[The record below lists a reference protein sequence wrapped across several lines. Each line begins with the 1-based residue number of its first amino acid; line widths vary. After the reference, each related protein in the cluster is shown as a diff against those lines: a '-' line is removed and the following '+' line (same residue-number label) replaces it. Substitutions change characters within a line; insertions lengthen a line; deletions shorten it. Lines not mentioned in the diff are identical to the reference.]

1 MGSGGSA
8 VTSLD
13 VDMFEFE
20 VSSRRKSAPD
30 IPSEIAKA
38 FAGDAITYPFRS
50 VHNWEEHCTECAFP
64 DCYKSCDL
72 FEPRADGNCR
82 RFEQGVVPV
91 EGLTSGGSTVV
102 EITFKRWAAMYATG
116 AATLLPMPTA
126 ERIETG
132 TRRQAD
138 PFRRLPDA
146 SLRVNG
152 WPAPW
157 VRVARRLR
165 RRTIERATASKA
177 EAPEAE
183 AFVAALFV
191 PGKTVFDA
199 TLTISSGSA
208 KAGRPF
214 QKRLILDPGYHRIE
228 IPMAEIAEG
237 IGSDTANFMSL
248 IPNTEGHSTF
258 RIYLGFIGFV
268 GTGRPRPTPPL
279 AAPRTSSSKAVKI
292 MVWDL
297 DNTLWNGVLVEDG
310 LERLSLKPGVAE
322 IVKALDARGIVNSVA
337 SKNDAAPALAAIAH
351 FGLGEYF
358 VFPQISWSPK
368 SQSLRQIIADFNI
381 GEDTVAFI
389 DDQPFERSEVQSAI
403 PEVRTYDAAE
413 AQTLLARPEFNPEI
427 SSESASRRMHYVNEG
442 ARQALKAALDGDE
455 YDVFLR
461 ECDLR
466 MEILQGEGQNVD
478 RIYEL
483 TQRTNQMN
491 FSGTRY
497 TRDDIVRILG
507 DSTLDAFS
515 LRCQDKFG
523 DYGTV
528 GFALLARQSDT
539 VPHPRVI
546 DLAFSCRVQSKRA
559 EHAFFA
565 WLGTRCASQGAEKL
579 EVRYVPT
586 ARNKAVAAVFD
597 DMGFERSVESTED
610 SCVASIGTGRMDA
623 TRYLWKTSPRKL
635 RMEKWGEFI

>member
-1 MGSGGSA
+1 MVA
-8 VTSLD
+8 VGAAANSLD
-13 VDMFEFE
+13 VEMFEFE
-20 VSSRRKSAPD
+20 VSSRFKTATDVP
-30 IPSEIAKA
+30 PEIAKA
-38 FAGDAITYPFRS
+38 FAADPIAYPYRS

-82 RFEQGVVPV
+82 RFEQGVVPI
-91 EGLTSGGSTVV
+91 EGLTSGGSEVV
-102 EITFKRWAAMYATG
+102 EITFKRWASLYAAG
-116 AATLLPMPTA
+116 AATLLPMPMA
-126 ERIETG
+126 ERLETG

-138 PFRRLPDA
+138 LFRRLPDA
-146 SLRVNG
+146 GLLVNG
-152 WPAPW
+152 RPAPW
-157 VRVARRLR
+157 VRVARRMR
-165 RRTIERATASKA
+165 RRSVERATSTDA

-183 AFVAALFV
+183 AFIAALFV
-191 PGKTVFDA
+191 PGETEFDA
-199 TLTISSGSA
+199 TLTISSDA
-208 KAGRPF
+208 AMAGRPF
-214 QKRLILDPGYHRIE
+214 QKRLLLDPGYHRIE
-228 IPMAEIAEG
+228 VPMAEIAEV
-237 IGSDTANFMSL
+237 IGANTANFVSL
-248 IPNTEGHSTF
+248 IPNTEGRSTF

-268 GTGRPRPTPPL
+268 GTGQPRPTPPL
-279 AAPRTSSSKAVKI
+279 AQTPNKSSKAVKI

-310 LERLSLKPGVAE
+310 VDRLSLRPGVAD

-351 FGLGEYF
+351 FGLAEYF
-358 VFPQISWSPK
+358 VFPQISWNPK
-368 SQSLRQIIADFNI
+368 SQALRQIIADFNI

-389 DDQPFERSEVQSAI
+389 DDQPFERSEVQSAL

-413 AQTLLARPEFNPEI
+413 AQTLLARPEFNPEV

-515 LRCQDKFG
+515 LRP
-523 DYGTV
+523 T
-528 GFALLARQSDT
+528 
-539 VPHPRVI
+539 
-546 DLAFSCRVQSKRA
+546 
-559 EHAFFA
+559 HA
-565 WLGTRCASQGAEKL
+565 
-579 EVRYVPT
+579 
-586 ARNKAVAAVFD
+586 
-597 DMGFERSVESTED
+597 
-610 SCVASIGTGRMDA
+610 
-623 TRYLWKTSPRKL
+623 
-635 RMEKWGEFI
+635 

>member
-1 MGSGGSA
+1 
-8 VTSLD
+8 V
-13 VDMFEFE
+13 
-20 VSSRRKSAPD
+20 
-30 IPSEIAKA
+30 
-38 FAGDAITYPFRS
+38 
-50 VHNWEEHCTECAFP
+50 
-64 DCYKSCDL
+64 
-72 FEPRADGNCR
+72 
-82 RFEQGVVPV
+82 
-91 EGLTSGGSTVV
+91 
-102 EITFKRWAAMYATG
+102 
-116 AATLLPMPTA
+116 
-126 ERIETG
+126 
-132 TRRQAD
+132 
-138 PFRRLPDA
+138 
-146 SLRVNG
+146 LR
-152 WPAPW
+152 
-157 VRVARRLR
+157 
-165 RRTIERATASKA
+165 
-177 EAPEAE
+177 
-183 AFVAALFV
+183 
-191 PGKTVFDA
+191 
-199 TLTISSGSA
+199 
-208 KAGRPF
+208 
-214 QKRLILDPGYHRIE
+214 H
-228 IPMAEIAEG
+228 
-237 IGSDTANFMSL
+237 
-248 IPNTEGHSTF
+248 
-258 RIYLGFIGFV
+258 
-268 GTGRPRPTPPL
+268 RPTPPL
-279 AAPRTSSSKAVKI
+279 AQTPNKSSKAVKI

-310 LERLSLKPGVAE
+310 VDRLSLRPGVAD

-351 FGLGEYF
+351 FGLAEYF
-358 VFPQISWSPK
+358 VFPQISWNPK
-368 SQSLRQIIADFNI
+368 SQALRQIIADFNI

-389 DDQPFERSEVQSAI
+389 DDQPFERSEVQSAL

-413 AQTLLARPEFNPEI
+413 AQTLLARPEFNPEV

-528 GFALLARQSDT
+528 GFALVARTSQTS
-539 VPHPRVI
+539 PHPRVV

-559 EHAFFA
+559 EHAFLA
-565 WLGTRCASQGAEKL
+565 WLGGQYAAQGMDRL

-597 DMGFERSVESTED
+597 DMGFDFSEDSTEAIR
-610 SCVASIGTGRMDA
+610 VMSIDTGRMVA
-623 TRYLWKTSPRKL
+623 SRHPWKISLQDR
-635 RMEKWGEFI
+635 